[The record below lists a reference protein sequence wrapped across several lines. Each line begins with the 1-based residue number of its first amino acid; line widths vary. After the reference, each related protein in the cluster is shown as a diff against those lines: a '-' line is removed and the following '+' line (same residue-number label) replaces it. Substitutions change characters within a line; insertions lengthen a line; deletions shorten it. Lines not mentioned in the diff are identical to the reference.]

1 MYITIETNWCVTIW
15 IIWNVVER
23 VHKVQMRLNGIHLTN
38 VDLQL
43 VKFSE
48 VGIPLERAKEMVVRR
63 GSVIS

>member
-1 MYITIETNWCVTIW
+1 M
-15 IIWNVVER
+15 ER